1 MSIGA
6 EHFSE
11 RSPLYRLHAE
21 ARLGRIGDS
30 CIATAHGDQ
39 DERVIAARCAL
50 LDLSNL
56 PRVGFRG
63 VASAACLQAQ
73 GFVLPGAP
81 NQALAQADGNA
92 VLRLSQNEYLLLGS
106 LLDAG
111 ARVRQ
116 QEQDWQFDGSPNY
129 LLPRQDS
136 HAWLLLSGRH
146 GSEVMA
152 KLCGVDL
159 RAEAFPPG
167 SVAQTSAARVNVIVA
182 NLPQGELPGL
192 HILCDR
198 ASAHY
203 FWGALLDAM
212 QEFDG
217 HPVGIDALP

>member
-1 MSIGA
+1 
-6 EHFSE
+6 
-11 RSPLYRLHAE
+11 
-21 ARLGRIGDS
+21 
-30 CIATAHGDQ
+30 
-39 DERVIAARCAL
+39 
-50 LDLSNL
+50 
-56 PRVGFRG
+56 
-63 VASAACLQAQ
+63 
-73 GFVLPGAP
+73 
-81 NQALAQADGNA
+81 
-92 VLRLSQNEYLLLGS
+92 
-106 LLDAG
+106 
-111 ARVRQ
+111 
-116 QEQDWQFDGSPNY
+116 
-129 LLPRQDS
+129 
-136 HAWLLLSGRH
+136 
-146 GSEVMA
+146 MA

>member
-39 DERVIAARCAL
+39 DERASAARCAL

-81 NQALAQADGNA
+81 NQALAQADGSA

-106 LLDAG
+106 LLDAQHT
-111 ARVRQ
+111 ALTPLTASRQ
-116 QEQDWQFDGSPNY
+116 
-129 LLPRQDS
+129 
-136 HAWLLLSGRH
+136 
-146 GSEVMA
+146 
-152 KLCGVDL
+152 
-159 RAEAFPPG
+159 PPKTG
-167 SVAQTSAARVNVIVA
+167 
-182 NLPQGELPGL
+182 
-192 HILCDR
+192 
-198 ASAHY
+198 
-203 FWGALLDAM
+203 
-212 QEFDG
+212 
-217 HPVGIDALP
+217 